1 MNFID
6 RISYEFNKGNSA
18 IRQIIL
24 INVAVFIVSLLIRIS
39 GSLLL
44 ADPDGILRYFYLPSN
59 LGVLLMRP
67 WTILT
72 NIFFHASGIWHI
84 LVNMLMLYFIGR
96 ILQDFMSRQKVWT
109 IFLGGGILGG
119 IFFVLASNIFPIFSS
134 AVDRSVL
141 LGASGGVTAIIVATG
156 VHLPHY
162 TVRPY
167 NLFNIEMRW
176 LALIL
181 VLLDLINMP
190 GSSNL
195 GGLFAHLGGATFGAL
210 YILNLQ
216 GKIQFPE
223 IEWGRKRSKM
233 KTVHYDESKRKPRK
247 KPSRQTDPDQEE
259 IDAILDKISHSGY
272 DSLTD
277 EEKEILF
284 KASE

>member
-1 MNFID
+1 MNFFD

-24 INVAVFIVSLLIRIS
+24 INISIFIVTLFARIIARLMEVDS
-39 GSLLL
+39 NGLFS
-44 ADPDGILRYFYLPSN
+44 YFYLPSN
-59 LGVLLMRP
+59 LSVLMMRP
-67 WTILT
+67 WTIVT

-84 LVNMLMLYFIGR
+84 LFNMLILYFIGR
-96 ILQDFMSRQKVWT
+96 ILQDFMSKGKIWT

-119 IFFVLASNIFPIFSS
+119 LFFVIASNVFPTFSDV
-134 AVDRSVL
+134 VDRSVL

-156 VHLPHY
+156 LHLPHY
-162 TVRPY
+162 VVRPY

-181 VLLDLINMP
+181 VGLDLLNMP
-190 GSSNL
+190 DSNNL
-195 GGLFAHLGGATFGAL
+195 GGLFAHLGGAVFGLL

-216 GKIQFPE
+216 GKIELPSFDLFKP
-223 IEWGRKRSKM
+223 KKM
-233 KTVHYDESKRKPRK
+233 KTVHYDEAKRKTKITRK
-247 KPSRQTDPDQEE
+247 ADPDQEQ
-259 IDAILDKISHSGY
+259 IDAILDKISVSGY
-272 DSLTD
+272 DSLTA